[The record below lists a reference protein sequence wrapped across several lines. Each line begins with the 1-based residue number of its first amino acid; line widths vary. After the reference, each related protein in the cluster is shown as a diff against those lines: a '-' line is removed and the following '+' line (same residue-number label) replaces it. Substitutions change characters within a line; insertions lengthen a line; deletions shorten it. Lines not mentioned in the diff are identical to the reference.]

1 MTLEE
6 MLAEAGITEMEIMR
20 YADGVLAPEKR
31 PVVRAALAR
40 YPELMQLLES
50 FLFTRGPLVE
60 AYDEVLDAPI
70 PARIMKLVQ
79 PRREPASFRDLIN
92 VASWPRFRVRA
103 PVFAVAALA
112 AVALAA
118 WLMNYVT
125 RYEFIPPERQGVA
138 APPALQQALDQT
150 PMRAPAL
157 LADGASIVPQLTF
170 YSRLNQWCREFA
182 TLYGDRAV
190 WQGRL
195 ACRGSDG
202 VWRVRTETDPLPF
215 RPDAQAPDAGTRP
228 AGEAGMGILATARD
242 DLKVGDMLGA
252 AVEADL
258 IRGGWQR
265 KP

>member
-20 YADGVLAPEKR
+20 YADGVLAPERR

-70 PARIMKLVQ
+70 PARIMKLLQ
-79 PRREPASFRDLIN
+79 RRREPASLRDFIN
-92 VASWPRFRVRA
+92 VAFRVRA

-125 RYEFIPPERQGVA
+125 RYDFIPPDRQGVA
-138 APPALQQALDQT
+138 APTALQQALDKT
-150 PMRAPAL
+150 PMRASAR
-157 LADGASIVPQLTF
+157 LAEGVSIEPQLTF
-170 YSRLNQWCREFA
+170 YSRLNQWCREFG
-182 TLYGDRAV
+182 TIYGDNAV

-202 VWRVRTETDPLPF
+202 VWRVRVETNPLPF
-215 RPDAQAPDAGTRP
+215 RPDGPAADADSRP
-228 AGEAGMGILATARD
+228 AGEAAMGSLATARD
-242 DLKVGDMLGA
+242 DLKAGDMLGA
-252 AVEADL
+252 AAEADL
-258 IRGGWQR
+258 IGKGWQG